1 MDFFRGPT
9 DNGGL
14 SYGNNYCPNYYGSYS
29 NYDVRLVL
37 EFRYYV
43 TFDDQDLTAY
53 DWLKAYDLSEAL
65 DYSDFRA
72 FALFTEYELSFSSMQ
87 TEDFIAQC
95 TFDGIGTVVQ
105 NTSKDSC
112 D

>member
-14 SYGNNYCPNYYGSYS
+14 SYGNNNYPNYYGSYS
-29 NYDVRLVL
+29 NYGVRLVL
-37 EFRYYV
+37 
-43 TFDDQDLTAY
+43 DDQNLTAY
-53 DWLKAYDLSEAL
+53 DRLKTYDLSEAL
-65 DYSDFRA
+65 DYSDFWS
-72 FALFTEYELSFSSMQ
+72 FALFTEYELSFSSTQ